1 MMKRFK
7 SARGGASVGGILS
20 LLILAFLIY
29 EGIQF
34 GPILFSQY
42 EFKDA
47 IAEQAKFSR
56 GKTANTIK
64 DELTKKAAQLG
75 LPVTR
80 DQIAVTLQP
89 TSTRIQVKYQ
99 LSVNW
104 LPGKAYKW
112 GVDEVAE
119 STIF

>member
-1 MMKRFK
+1 MMRRFK
-7 SARGGASVGGILS
+7 SARGGISVGGILGLFILVF
-20 LLILAFLIY
+20 LLY

-34 GPILFSQY
+34 GPILFAQY

-47 IAEQAKFSR
+47 IAESAKFSR
-56 GKTANTIK
+56 GKTASTIQ
-64 DELTKKAAQLG
+64 DDLTKKAAQLG

-80 DQIAVTLQP
+80 DQIAVTRHP
-89 TSTRIQVKYQ
+89 TKTRIQVKYQ
-99 LSVNW
+99 LSVDW
-104 LPGKAYKW
+104 LPGNAYKW

>member
-1 MMKRFK
+1 MMKRLK

-29 EGIQF
+29 EGFQF
-34 GPILFSQY
+34 GPVLFAQY

-47 IAEQAKFSR
+47 IAESAKFSR
-56 GKTANTIK
+56 GKTVSNIQ
-64 DELTKKAAQLG
+64 DDLTKRAAELG

-89 TSTRIQVKYQ
+89 QKTRIQVKYN
-99 LSVNW
+99 LSVDW
-104 LPGKAYKW
+104 LPGKTYKW
-112 GVDEVAE
+112 QVDEVAE